1 MMVSGL
7 RRWAN
12 NACDGAPSAMLL
24 ATLLPALL
32 LAVLSHP
39 VPVGSQPAPIVLTVQ
54 LLTVAREP
62 VPEVAVSVVDAAT
75 DRPLAAGTTDGR
87 GQARFDGMPPTEI
100 RVRLTGRLADG
111 TALRHTR
118 QDQRGIWV
126 NLPAHDWLMD
136 LRADTDGLVFPDL
149 GLGNAGAPDAGAA
162 TAIAAGTLATV
173 YPTAPVASPV
183 PGTATPRPQAT
194 SAPTVAVRIP
204 AAANAPVSHPSGAPT
219 SDMPGVALLVVLVG
233 MIGAVLWVSAR
244 SRG

>member
-1 MMVSGL
+1 MVKPPQGSV
-7 RRWAN
+7 N
-12 NACDGAPSAMLL
+12 NEQGHVWPSARL

-39 VPVGSQPAPIVLTVQ
+39 VPVGSQPAPIVMTVQ

-62 VPEVAVSVVDAAT
+62 VPEVAVSVVDAAS
-75 DRPLAAGTTDGR
+75 DRPLAAGTTDSR

-126 NLPAHDWLMD
+126 QLPAHDWLMD

-149 GLGNAGAPDAGAA
+149 GLGNAGAPDAGGA

-173 YPTAPVASPV
+173 YPTAPVATPI
-183 PGTATPRPQAT
+183 PPTATPRSQAT
-194 SAPTVAVRIP
+194 SVSAP
-204 AAANAPVSHPSGAPT
+204 AARLPDAADTPVSRSMAGPP
-219 SDMPGVALLVVLVG
+219 SDMPGIALLVVLVG
-233 MIGAVLWVSAR
+233 VIGAVLWVSAR

>member
-1 MMVSGL
+1 MGARV
-7 RRWAN
+7 RHRVN
-12 NACDGAPSAMLL
+12 NAHDDALAWGSLAM
-24 ATLLPALL
+24 LLPALL
-32 LAVLSHP
+32 LAGLICPLAVAA
-39 VPVGSQPAPIVLTVQ
+39 QPTPIVLTVQ

-62 VPEVAVSVVDAAT
+62 VPGVEVSVVDAAS
-75 DRPLAAGTTDGR
+75 DQRLAAGTTDGR
-87 GQARFDGMPPTEI
+87 GQARFGAMPPTEI

-149 GLGNAGAPDAGAA
+149 GLGNAGAPDAGGA

-173 YPTAPVASPV
+173 YPTAPVATPI
-183 PGTATPRPQAT
+183 PPTATPRSQAT
-194 SAPTVAVRIP
+194 SVSAP
-204 AAANAPVSHPSGAPT
+204 AARLPDAADTPVSRSMAGPP
-219 SDMPGVALLVVLVG
+219 SDMPGIALLVVLVG
-233 MIGAVLWVSAR
+233 VIGAVLWVSAR